1 MIKSLRV
8 ALQSACEMLLTSAV
22 FFSVLACG
30 PRRQIHNVMS
40 RFTHSPGSPS
50 EVSLAP
56 SAPCAA
62 IGLPARIVCAE
73 GLTAQAVTRH
83 GACALGL
90 ALTGPLAE
98 GAWVL
103 AANGAAHAVI
113 DAGRAREID
122 AALDLLDAIARG
134 DLDETYAC
142 SGLARY
148 FAVVNRHADI
158 AHSR

>member
-1 MIKSLRV
+1 MY
-8 ALQSACEMLLTSAV
+8 
-22 FFSVLACG
+22 
-30 PRRQIHNVMS
+30 
-40 RFTHSPGSPS
+40 RFTRLPGSPA
-50 EVSLAP
+50 EASLASRRP
-56 SAPCAA
+56 GAA

-90 ALTGPLAE
+90 AHTGPLPE

-142 SGLARY
+142 CGLARY
-148 FAVVNRHADI
+148 FFIVNRHADI